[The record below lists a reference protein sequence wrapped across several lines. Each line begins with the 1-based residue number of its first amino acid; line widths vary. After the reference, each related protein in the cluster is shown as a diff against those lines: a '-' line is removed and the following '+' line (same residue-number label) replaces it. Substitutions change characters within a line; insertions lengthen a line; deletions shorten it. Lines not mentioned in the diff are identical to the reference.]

1 MSKKKKITF
10 IMPPPLDGN
19 QPVERVFGCNY
30 GIYPIPN
37 IFALTSAAVLEEA
50 GYEVRYIDGP
60 IEGWKKEDFLNFL
73 GSDDSDMYCFYTVNL
88 ATETDRIAH
97 GLIRKLRGRVPV
109 AFVGPAPT
117 YTTDVFV
124 LDESSFAIR
133 GEMDLTLKEL
143 ADAIFKGGDMSSIK
157 GLSYTKGGA
166 ILNNGSRPPLHD
178 LDSLP
183 FPARHLIDRS
193 RYYNPKF
200 GVRPVTAALT
210 SRGCPHKC
218 IYCVPN
224 SLSFARELEYKKGSG
239 GTKPAV
245 RQRSPESIQREF
257 TILRD
262 EGFRAV
268 NILDDQFPWGEART
282 VDICERIGPLGIS
295 WGCLARADYLNE
307 NIIKAMKKANCMF
320 VDIGAESFDEPVLEY
335 VKKEIEIEKIEESI
349 RLLKENH
356 IIVKL
361 NMLLGSSPLETK
373 ESILRNIEIVKKLDP
388 DGVMYSLASP
398 FPGTDFYDMAK
409 KEGWFVHGD
418 YVPRDVRKEAI
429 HSYPNL
435 AKEELEGLIRHA
447 NFSFYLR
454 PRFIVRNLWRVV
466 HPREF
471 YYASR
476 SMMKK
481 LF

>member
-1 MSKKKKITF
+1 MGVKKKVTF

-37 IFALTSAAVLEEA
+37 IFALTTAAVLEEA
-50 GYEVRYIDGP
+50 GYDVAYIDGP
-60 IEGWKKEDFLNFL
+60 VEGWKREDFLAFL
-73 GSDDSDMYCFYTVNL
+73 RSDDTDLYCFYSVNL
-88 ATETDRIAH
+88 AVETDILAQAF
-97 GLIRKLRGRVPV
+97 IRELRGSVPV

-117 YTTDVFV
+117 YTTERFLV
-124 LDESSFAIR
+124 DEASFAIR
-133 GEMDLTLKEL
+133 GEMDLTLREL
-143 ADAIFKGGDMSSIK
+143 ADVLFKGGSLASIL
-157 GLSYTKGGA
+157 GLSYLKGGA
-166 ILNNGSRPPLHD
+166 TINNDSRPLLHD

-183 FPARHLIDRS
+183 FPARHLIDRNK
-193 RYYNPKF
+193 YYNPKF

-224 SLSFARELEYKKGSG
+224 SLSFARELEFKKGSG
-239 GTKPAV
+239 GVKPAV
-245 RQRSPESIQREF
+245 RQRSPKSIESEF
-257 TILRD
+257 KMLKAD
-262 EGFRAV
+262 GFRAV
-268 NILDDQFPWGEART
+268 NVLDDQFPWGEKRT
-282 VDICERIGPLGIS
+282 VEICERIAPLNLG

-320 VDIGAESFDEPVLEY
+320 VDIGAESFEQPVLEF
-335 VKKEIEIEKIEESI
+335 VKKEIEIETIEEAI
-349 RLLKENH
+349 RLLKENK

-373 ESILRNIEIVKKLDP
+373 ESILRNIDIVKKLDP

-435 AKEELEGLIRHA
+435 AKGDMESLIRHA

-454 PRFIVRNLWRVV
+454 PRFIARNLWRVV
-466 HPREF
+466 HPMEF

-476 SMMKK
+476 AMIKK